1 MTDSRCKVKSSKTG
15 ADSSMK
21 VGFSGFE
28 RWFDVDGINIRY
40 WGSNWTGR
48 EIVSIIDGDS
58 EQVVSDKR
66 SFRFKTPHEFEY
78 QGRNYRL
85 DLGLGLSAH
94 NLFGYIELLLYRDG
108 ELVDSDTYGSKAPQ
122 VNPETGRLDWVW
134 AMKKIV
140 VPLLAGGIVGAG
152 FGYLLGSLL

>member
-1 MTDSRCKVKSSKTG
+1 
-15 ADSSMK
+15 MK

-28 RWFDVDGINIRY
+28 RWFDVDGITIRY
-40 WGSNWTGR
+40 WASNWTGR

-66 SFRFKTPHEFEY
+66 SFRFKTPHEFNY

-85 DLGLGLSAH
+85 DLTMGMGK
-94 NLFGYIELLLYRDG
+94 FVGFIELILYRDG
-108 ELVDSDTYGSKAPQ
+108 ERIDSDVLGSKAPQ
-122 VNPETGRLDWVW
+122 LNPETGRLDWAW
-134 AMKKIV
+134 AMKKV
-140 VPLLAGGIVGAG
+140 VFPLLAGGVVGAG

>member
-1 MTDSRCKVKSSKTG
+1 MSDSRYKVESTKNS
-15 ADSSMK
+15 ADSGMK

-40 WGSNWTGR
+40 WGSSWTGR

-66 SFRFKTPHEFEY
+66 SFRFKTPHEFEH

-85 DLGLGLSAH
+85 DLIMGVGV
-94 NLFGYIELLLYRDG
+94 LFGYIEILLYRDG
-108 ELVDSDTYGSKAPQ
+108 ELVDSDIYGSKTLQ
-122 VNPETGRLDWVW
+122 LNPETGRLDWRW
-134 AMKKIV
+134 ALKKV
-140 VPLLAGGIVGAG
+140 VMPMLAGVVVGAG
-152 FGYLLGSLL
+152 FGYLVGSLL